1 MSLASPLTAAL
12 PRTFLPRGDN
22 EVFISQGGGG
32 GEGAVAAQRVL
43 LRAAEKG
50 VTVPSFPGAVG
61 RGKKGEMRQHGKW
74 VVQKVDVGCSV
85 VF

>member
-1 MSLASPLTAAL
+1 M
-12 PRTFLPRGDN
+12 
-22 EVFISQGGGG
+22 
-32 GEGAVAAQRVL
+32 AAQRVL